1 MKTDKGFTVIELL
14 ITIAILGI
22 LGAVSLSIYNSYRAS
37 GYNNTAMSYLMTA
50 VTAQQRFFADSNTYG
65 ADVDAIHFTP
75 QKPDNNVTVLFSVA
89 GTNMNAC
96 AKHLWGD
103 KIYGYDSNTN
113 QYYQQDSA
121 RNVALGACPAATQG
135 NDFGGW
141 QPMQ

>member
-1 MKTDKGFTVIELL
+1 MKRDKGFTVIELL

-37 GYNNTAMSYLMTA
+37 GYNNTAKSDLMTA
-50 VTAQQRFFADSNTYG
+50 VTAQQRFFTDSNTYG
-65 ADVDAIHFTP
+65 ANGAAINFTP
-75 QKPDNNVTVLFSVA
+75 QPNVTVLFMVSVD

-96 AKHLWGD
+96 AKHPWGD

-113 QYYQQDSA
+113 QYYQNSA
-121 RNVALGACPAATQG
+121 RNACPVATQG

>member
-1 MKTDKGFTVIELL
+1 MKRDKGFTVIELL

-37 GYNNTAMSYLMTA
+37 GYNNTAKSDLMTA
-50 VTAQQRFFADSNTYG
+50 VTAQQRFFTDSNTYG
-65 ADVDAIHFTP
+65 ANVAAINFTP
-75 QKPDNNVTVLFSVA
+75 QNNVTVLFSVA

-113 QYYQQDSA
+113 QYYQQNSA
-121 RNVALGACPAATQG
+121 RNVALGACQAATPD

-141 QPMQ
+141 QQMQ

>member
-1 MKTDKGFTVIELL
+1 MKRDKGFTVIELL

-65 ADVDAIHFTP
+65 ADVADINFKN
-75 QKPDNNVTVLFSVA
+75 QKPENVTVLFSVV

-113 QYYQQDSA
+113 RYYQQNSA
-121 RNVALGACPAATQG
+121 RNVALGACPEATPG
-135 NDFGGW
+135 DDFGGW